1 MKGRDVLNK
10 ICAITFSLLA
20 LLGFT
25 VHAMTF
31 FGYDPRALSLGLW
44 YGLQFSS
51 ALALIVALVTFGE
64 NRRINLLPPSG
75 SLKKLV
81 ALCFFIFIVYCVFN
95 FLFTEF
101 VLLEGGKPQ
110 IANGNY
116 AIGSHGFLTTISKE
130 EFMRAMVYEAR
141 LYSGHW
147 MAFFFFA
154 VMALHSKSTS
164 LPSKSHG

>member
-1 MKGRDVLNK
+1 MLNK
-10 ICAITFSLLA
+10 VCAIIFSLLA

-25 VHAMTF
+25 VHALTF
-31 FGYDPRALSLGLW
+31 FGYDARALSLGLW

-64 NRRINLLPPSG
+64 NRRINLLAPSE
-75 SLKKLV
+75 SLDKLV
-81 ALCFFIFIVYCVFN
+81 AWCFFIFIVYCVFN
-95 FLFTEF
+95 FLFTGL
-101 VLLEGGKPQ
+101 VLLNGGNPQ

-147 MAFFFFA
+147 TAFFFFA
-154 VMALHSKSTS
+154 IMALRSKTTN

>member
-1 MKGRDVLNK
+1 MLNK
-10 ICAITFSLLA
+10 VCAIIFSLLA

-25 VHAMTF
+25 VHALTF

-64 NRRINLLPPSG
+64 NRRINLLAPSE
-75 SLKKLV
+75 SLDKLV
-81 ALCFFIFIVYCVFN
+81 AWCFFIFIVYCVFN
-95 FLFTEF
+95 FLFTGL
-101 VLLEGGKPQ
+101 VLLNGGNPQ

-147 MAFFFFA
+147 TAFFFFA
-154 VMALHSKSTS
+154 IMALRSKTTN